1 MSNFMS
7 DAVSF
12 PSDSTQFSRLLHFT
26 ARAWR
31 LAIDRRLK
39 AQGLNQASW
48 VTVSTIAGADA
59 PLTQSELAAALGLE
73 GATVVSMI
81 DKLVR
86 QGLVERVMTPED
98 RRKRLLVVTEAG
110 QAMYR
115 QVKGE
120 ADALRETLLASLN
133 EQELAV
139 TMRVLDTLRHA
150 AEQSR

>member
-1 MSNFMS
+1 MP
-7 DAVSF
+7 DALTF
-12 PSDSTQFSRLLHFT
+12 LPDPTQFSRLLHFT

-31 LAIDRRLK
+31 LAVDRRLK

-98 RRKRLLVVTEAG
+98 RRKRLLVVTDAG

-120 ADALRETLLASLN
+120 ADALRENLLASLAG
-133 EQELAV
+133 EDLAV
-139 TMRVLDTLRHA
+139 TMRVLETLRQA